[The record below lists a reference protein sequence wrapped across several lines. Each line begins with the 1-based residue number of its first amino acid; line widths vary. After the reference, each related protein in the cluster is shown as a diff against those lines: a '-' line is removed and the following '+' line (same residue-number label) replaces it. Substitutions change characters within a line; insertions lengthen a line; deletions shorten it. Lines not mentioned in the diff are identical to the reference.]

1 MPTTDKKNQ
10 PTSDR
15 GDRNDR
21 SDPGG
26 RGDRG
31 DGNDRSAQSDRGDE
45 GGPTAGRKKQMN
57 AAAPERRRELLDTAA
72 EVFAAQGYNA
82 TTVRKIADAAGML
95 AGSLYYHFD
104 SKESMLDEI
113 LSTFLTELW
122 QGYDT
127 VLDAGLGPR
136 ETIEA
141 LVTESFREIDR
152 HRAAVAIYQKESRHL
167 TDQPR
172 FHYLTDSQRRFE
184 KAWLGTLERG
194 VASGAFRADL
204 DVRLTYRFVRDT
216 VWVAASWYRP
226 GGLHSPEEIARQYLS
241 MVLDGIAVRT
251 GHPA

>member
-1 MPTTDKKNQ
+1 MPNTASKKKNQ
-10 PTSDR
+10 VS
-15 GDRNDR
+15 
-21 SDPGG
+21 GG
-26 RGDRG
+26 
-31 DGNDRSAQSDRGDE
+31 
-45 GGPTAGRKKQMN
+45 
-57 AAAPERRRELLDTAA
+57 PERRRELLDTAA

-113 LSTFLTELW
+113 LSTFLNELW
-122 QGYDT
+122 EGYDA
-127 VLDAGLGPR
+127 VLDAELGPR

-152 HRAAVAIYQKESRHL
+152 HRAAVAIYQKESQHL
-167 TDQPR
+167 VDQDR
-172 FHYLTDSQRRFE
+172 FGYLVDSQRKFE

-194 VASGAFRADL
+194 VAAGVFRADL

-226 GGLHSPEEIARQYLS
+226 GGQHSPEEIARQYLS
-241 MVLDGIAVRT
+241 MVLDGIAVRAP
-251 GHPA
+251 GEPGERGAGAGRS

>member
-1 MPTTDKKNQ
+1 MP
-10 PTSDR
+10 PT
-15 GDRNDR
+15 
-21 SDPGG
+21 
-26 RGDRG
+26 
-31 DGNDRSAQSDRGDE
+31 
-45 GGPTAGRKKQMN
+45 KKQHQVT
-57 AAAPERRRELLDTAA
+57 AAPADRRKQLLDTAA

-82 TTVRKIADAAGML
+82 TTVRRIADAAGML

-113 LSTFLTELW
+113 LSSFLTELW
-122 QGYDT
+122 EGYDA
-127 VLDAGLGPR
+127 VLAAGLGPR

-167 TDQPR
+167 ATQPR
-172 FHYLTDSQRRFE
+172 FGYLTDSQQKFE

-194 VASGAFRADL
+194 VAERAFRADL

-226 GGLHSPEEIARQYLS
+226 GGQHSPEEIARQYLS

-251 GHPA
+251 

>member
-1 MPTTDKKNQ
+1 MPTKKKPQ
-10 PTSDR
+10 VTPS
-15 GDRNDR
+15 
-21 SDPGG
+21 
-26 RGDRG
+26 
-31 DGNDRSAQSDRGDE
+31 
-45 GGPTAGRKKQMN
+45 
-57 AAAPERRRELLDTAA
+57 PERRRELLATAA

-122 QGYDT
+122 EGYDT
-127 VLDAGLGPR
+127 VLAAQLAPR
-136 ETIEA
+136 QTIEA

-152 HRAAVAIYQKESRHL
+152 HRAAVAIYQKEARHL
-167 TDQPR
+167 ATQPR
-172 FHYLTDSQRRFE
+172 FQYLADSQQKFE

-194 VASGAFRADL
+194 VADHSFRADL
-204 DVRLTYRFVRDT
+204 DIRLTYRFVRDT

-241 MVLDGIAVRT
+241 MVLDGIALDT
-251 GHPA
+251 

>member
-1 MPTTDKKNQ
+1 MPNTASKKKTQ
-10 PTSDR
+10 AS
-15 GDRNDR
+15 
-21 SDPGG
+21 GG
-26 RGDRG
+26 
-31 DGNDRSAQSDRGDE
+31 
-45 GGPTAGRKKQMN
+45 
-57 AAAPERRRELLDTAA
+57 PERRRELLDTAA

-113 LSTFLTELW
+113 LSTFLNELW
-122 QGYDT
+122 EGYDA
-127 VLDAGLGPR
+127 VLGAELGPR

-152 HRAAVAIYQKESRHL
+152 HRAAVAIYQKESLHL
-167 TDQPR
+167 VDQPR
-172 FHYLTDSQRRFE
+172 FGYLVDSQRRFE

-194 VASGAFRADL
+194 VAEGVFRADL

-226 GGLHSPEEIARQYLS
+226 GGQHSPEEIARQYLS
-241 MVLDGIAVRT
+241 MVLDGIAVRGPGVSGERGT
-251 GHPA
+251 GTGRL

>member
-1 MPTTDKKNQ
+1 MSATKKKNQ
-10 PTSDR
+10 
-15 GDRNDR
+15 
-21 SDPGG
+21 
-26 RGDRG
+26 
-31 DGNDRSAQSDRGDE
+31 A
-45 GGPTAGRKKQMN
+45 N

-113 LSTFLTELW
+113 LSSFLTELW
-122 QGYDT
+122 EGYDA
-127 VLDAGLGPR
+127 VLAADLGPR

-167 TDQPR
+167 TDLPR
-172 FHYLTDSQRRFE
+172 FHYLAESQRRFE

-194 VASGAFRADL
+194 VAEGTFRADL

-226 GGLHSPEEIARQYLS
+226 GGRHRPEEIARQYLS
-241 MVLDGIAVRT
+241 MVLDGIAT
-251 GHPA
+251 GG